1 MQKLPATPTG
11 FNALSPQQ
19 QQAHRAKIGVRA
31 QAILGQFWHDAETPD
46 AVQAIE
52 LEGWM
57 DVLENCSHSEI
68 RAAWRDYQT
77 DPTNRT
83 ARGRLAKPD
92 AGAIRSI
99 ILRKR
104 PKPQLVQTEPEKPT
118 GPRVTAEQA
127 QNIIRE
133 VGFDPTA
140 GGQIHKRMPGI
151 CERPKQQEAQ

>member
-1 MQKLPATPTG
+1 
-11 FNALSPQQ
+11 
-19 QQAHRAKIGVRA
+19 
-31 QAILGQFWHDAETPD
+31 
-46 AVQAIE
+46 
-52 LEGWM
+52 M

-68 RAAWRDYQT
+68 REAWRDYQT

-92 AGAIRSI
+92 AGAIREI

-104 PKPQLVQTEPEKPT
+104 PKPQLVQPAPEKPS

-127 QNIIRE
+127 QNIMRE

-140 GGQIHKRMPGI
+140 GGQLHKRMPGSAP
-151 CERPKQQEAQ
+151 REAAE